1 MITDIRSLNANT
13 YHSIVA
19 GIGTGKLYVTVKPDQ
34 VLYAQFEH
42 ISGIDSGKNDSGV
55 SITRIQILNTLI
67 ERLASIK
74 NKPVQPELPGDLSDK
89 QINTMIDAYQNQI
102 NTAVQTA
109 QANPFALTGLSAPTG
124 QLVNMVA

>member
-1 MITDIRSLNANT
+1 MLFRS
-13 YHSIVA
+13 
-19 GIGTGKLYVTVKPDQ
+19 
-34 VLYAQFEH
+34 
-42 ISGIDSGKNDSGV
+42 V